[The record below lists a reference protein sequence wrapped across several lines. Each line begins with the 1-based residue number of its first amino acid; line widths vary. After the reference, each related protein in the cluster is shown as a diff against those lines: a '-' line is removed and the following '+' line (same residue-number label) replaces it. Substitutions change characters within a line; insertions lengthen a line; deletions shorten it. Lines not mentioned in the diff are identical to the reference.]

1 MLEFLFLHPY
11 PRLSGL
17 SGIPPRTGRSL
28 SMGQPVPQPGSVP
41 WVQALPER
49 WNQPGTPCH
58 SCAIV
63 PSQCFESNF
72 PDNTISP
79 QEQGSCAFL
88 GSPGPCVLW
97 VPWMCKTYDKAPSFA
112 CSIASERTV
121 PPSLCLQQLRWSAR
135 IQKVLSHLS

>member
-11 PRLSGL
+11 PRLSCL
-17 SGIPPRTGRSL
+17 SGIPPRTGCSL
-28 SMGQPVPQPGSVP
+28 SMGQPVPQPGSIP

-63 PSQCFESNF
+63 LSQCFESNF

-97 VPWMCKTYDKAPSFA
+97 LPWMCKTYDKAPSLLVVLPVRGLYPHP
-112 CSIASERTV
+112 CASSSYGGQHGSRK
-121 PPSLCLQQLRWSAR
+121 LFL
-135 IQKVLSHLS
+135 I

>member
-79 QEQGSCAFL
+79 KSRDHVHFSGPRDHVFFGYLGCARHMTKHHPLLVVLPVRGLYPHPCASSSYGGQHGSRKFFL
-88 GSPGPCVLW
+88 
-97 VPWMCKTYDKAPSFA
+97 
-112 CSIASERTV
+112 I
-121 PPSLCLQQLRWSAR
+121 
-135 IQKVLSHLS
+135 